1 MRKADAMTSTSGCY
15 SVIVALLL
23 SCVPTPSYPQTI
35 IFALGKGNNSCG
47 RYLSGVHNHPPGTP
61 RVMKHEE
68 GRFADEHSG
77 YLDWLAGFVTA
88 SNAWIARTGTG
99 NSIRTDYAA
108 IDVWVRKWCEQNP
121 TRSVFEAANAFVMDH
136 NR

>member
-1 MRKADAMTSTSGCY
+1 MILDHAN
-15 SVIVALLL
+15 
-23 SCVPTPSYPQTI
+23 
-35 IFALGKGNNSCG
+35 GNNSDNSG